1 MIDHLFH
8 IFQLTESLS
17 LDPLT
22 NELNFVKC
30 LKSDTLI
37 QNLLPFLRLDN
48 LSELVNLAKPY
59 SSDNPMLEEALQN
72 LWQI

>member
-1 MIDHLFH
+1 M
-8 IFQLTESLS
+8 S
-17 LDPLT
+17 
-22 NELNFVKC
+22 